1 MTISNNPKLTF
12 SSLEDEQYR
21 VYSFADG
28 SEVRI
33 EKPQALNVS
42 KSGGHRVLDGEG
54 VSHYI
59 PAGWNHLYWKVFE
72 GQPNFAF

>member
-1 MTISNNPKLTF
+1 MTISDNPKLTF
-12 SSLEDEQYR
+12 SSLEDEEYR

-33 EKPQALNVS
+33 RLPKALNVS
-42 KSGGHRVLDGEG
+42 KSGGHRVLDKDG

-72 GQPNFAF
+72 GKPAFAF